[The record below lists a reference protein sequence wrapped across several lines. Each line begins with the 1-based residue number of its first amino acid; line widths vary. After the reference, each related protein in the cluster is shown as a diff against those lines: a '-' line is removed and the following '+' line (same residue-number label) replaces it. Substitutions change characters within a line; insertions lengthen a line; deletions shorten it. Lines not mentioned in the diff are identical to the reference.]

1 MLISSTSALLETMT
15 PDLITVDQILAHS
28 GVSKGSLYHHFEDI
42 TDLLEITYISRYAK
56 WIDASISGMTKVL
69 QHVKT
74 KEELVDAL
82 MEVTKFTQSSIM
94 RESRIERAR
103 TLGLAN
109 GKPRFEKALG
119 EETKRLANSIEDL
132 VREVIE
138 RGLFQS
144 TLNPKVIA
152 VFIQAYTLGK
162 IVNDFSPEPV
172 SDDDWNI
179 LINHI
184 IRSSFI
190 AQ

>member
-1 MLISSTSALLETMT
+1 
-15 PDLITVDQILAHS
+15 
-28 GVSKGSLYHHFEDI
+28 
-42 TDLLEITYISRYAK
+42 
-56 WIDASISGMTKVL
+56 MTKVL